1 MGCRHRGEVK
11 KRGETEGEEGS
22 RAGCSGIDGVKIVTA
37 FHPSR
42 RGYYVVVN
50 VSGTRLSPEMLRS

>member
-42 RGYYVVVN
+42 RDYSVMVN
-50 VSGTRLSPEMLRS
+50 ISGTRL